1 MVMAWHVWPGDDG
14 LTRHVSAQLLL
25 AQVRDRLT
33 KEGQERVDQITATS
47 ARPIPIPKD
56 LKFH

>member
-14 LTRHVSAQLLL
+14 PTRHVSAQLLL

-33 KEGQERVDQITATS
+33 KEGQERADQITVQSVTCAGPS
-47 ARPIPIPKD
+47 PF
-56 LKFH
+56 LKA